1 MNDQRTHIDL
11 FSGIGGFALAANAAG
26 FRTSVFCE
34 QDDYCAKVLRRHW
47 PDVPVIPDIRDF
59 DGTKWR
65 GAALLTG
72 GFPCQPFSQAGQ
84 QRGEQDDRA
93 LWKEMFRVI
102 KEARPR
108 FVLAENVTGL
118 INMAL
123 DDVLSQLEGEGY
135 STGTVVLPACSLNA
149 PHRRDRVWIMAHAG
163 RFQSGSQEKPK
174 RASNDSARCSGRT
187 YARSQEDV
195 AHADIAGLE
204 GSVSKGI
211 QGKAGK
217 LGGYRN
223 PPELVGDEG
232 EDVANT
238 VSGITQKLKRRESV
252 LGKENKRR
260 AAVGHRYGNDE
271 TGRAWLPEPNVGFL
285 ADGFPA
291 GLAGGGWWDTE
302 PDIPRVATGVK
313 DRRRKLMALGNA
325 IVPQVAYEILKLI

>member
-1 MNDQRTHIDL
+1 MNEQRTHIDL

-26 FRTSVFCE
+26 FRTRVFCE

-59 DGTKWR
+59 DGSKWR
-65 GAALLTG
+65 GAGLLTG
-72 GFPCQPFSQAGQ
+72 GFPCQPFSVAGE
-84 QRGEQDDRA
+84 QRGEEDDRA

-195 AHADIAGLE
+195 AHANKSRLE
-204 GSVSKGI
+204 GWSQTLRQKEGRNSDTGHTGENSSCDGRDNQWSV
-211 QGKAGK
+211 
-217 LGGYRN
+217 
-223 PPELVGDEG
+223 
-232 EDVANT
+232 
-238 VSGITQKLKRRESV
+238 
-252 LGKENKRR
+252 
-260 AAVGHRYGNDE
+260 
-271 TGRAWLPEPNVGFL
+271 EPNVG
-285 ADGFPA
+285 
-291 GLAGGGWWDTE
+291 
-302 PDIPRVATGVK
+302 RVANGIPHRTHRLK
-313 DRRRKLMALGNA
+313 ALGNA
-325 IVPQVAYEILKLI
+325 IVPQVAYEILKQI